1 MRTALALLALL
12 PLTLPAEPARADE
25 PKPIKLGVGQR
36 VTVGG
41 NQGRCDDLKVATI
54 TLDNQAIITGLGQ
67 GVTLCSSFQI
77 YGRQVYRVEVVP
89 AGQGTPGEKK
99 GE

>member
-1 MRTALALLALL
+1 MRTALAVVALL
-12 PLTLPAEPARADE
+12 PLTLPAAPAGADE
-25 PKPIKLGVGQR
+25 PKPIKLGVGQK

-41 NQGRCDDLKVATI
+41 RQGLCDDLSVATI
-54 TLDNQAIITGLGQ
+54 TLDNQAVITGLKQ
-67 GVTLCSSFQI
+67 GVTLCSSFQV